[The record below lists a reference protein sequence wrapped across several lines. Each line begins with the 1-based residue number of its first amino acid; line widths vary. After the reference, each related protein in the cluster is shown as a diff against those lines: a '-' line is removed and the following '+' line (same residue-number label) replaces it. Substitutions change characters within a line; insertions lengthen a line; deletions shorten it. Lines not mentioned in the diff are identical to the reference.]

1 MVYLGRNNFPEAPM
15 TSREL
20 LWGPPAGARRGPKP
34 RYTLDAIAEAAMT
47 IADDEGLDAV
57 TMQRVAE
64 RLGTTKMALYRYVP
78 GRAELDAVMLDRAL
92 GLPPAA
98 SPGGWRSGLTSWAEA
113 VHGRTLVRPWAVELA
128 QRPHVPGPGE
138 LAWYERGLGAMAG
151 LPLSGGEK
159 LDVLALLVGHV
170 MSIVRQ
176 EAAASAPEADLASGL
191 VPILAERGAEYPLTS
206 AAFAEAAALHEHGVA
221 LPFGIARIVDG
232 IAALIDA
239 REGTAE

>member
-1 MVYLGRNNFPEAPM
+1 MLAPEMRTFVRAMSGSFPSINCVLETQYIIVYLGRNNFPEAPM

-64 RLGTTKMALYRYVP
+64 RLGTTKMALYRYMP

-98 SPGGWRSGLTSWAEA
+98 SPEVGG
-113 VHGRTLVRPWAVELA
+113 
-128 QRPHVPGPGE
+128 
-138 LAWYERGLGAMAG
+138 
-151 LPLSGGEK
+151 
-159 LDVLALLVGHV
+159 
-170 MSIVRQ
+170 
-176 EAAASAPEADLASGL
+176 AA
-191 VPILAERGAEYPLTS
+191 
-206 AAFAEAAALHEHGVA
+206 
-221 LPFGIARIVDG
+221 
-232 IAALIDA
+232 
-239 REGTAE
+239 